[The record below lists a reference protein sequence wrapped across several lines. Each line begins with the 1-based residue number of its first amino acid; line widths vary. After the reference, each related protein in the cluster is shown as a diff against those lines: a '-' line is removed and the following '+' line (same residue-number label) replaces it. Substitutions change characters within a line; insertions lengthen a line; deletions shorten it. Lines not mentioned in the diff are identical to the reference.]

1 MIFLTKE
8 EAVYNHRKLWNWI
21 AEETE
26 KRKEVVLKEQYFS
39 ENGFIHIK
47 NDCYCCEYEREF
59 LDDDCNHCPILW
71 VAAGEEYKYCVARS
85 SPYMK
90 WIIASEIVQDYRECA
105 KYAREIANLPAR
117 EDA

>member
-1 MIFLTKE
+1 MKKE

-26 KRKEVVLKEQYFS
+26 KRKEVVLKAQYFY
-39 ENGFIHIK
+39 ENGLSYIK
-47 NDCYCCEYEREF
+47 NDCYCCEYEQEF

-71 VAAGEEYKYCVARS
+71 VSAGEKYKYCVAKS

-90 WIIASEIVQDYRECA
+90 WTIASEITQDYRECA

-117 EDA
+117 EDV